1 MSTRLAVAATAVF
14 MMSAALA
21 GAGMMADASA
31 QAPQQA
37 PSQQAPFQQAQGR
50 GAAASVPEA
59 GSFISNLA
67 DEAIAGVTDTSISDE
82 ERVRRFRELLKV
94 KFDVPQ
100 IARFVLGRY
109 WRVASPEERDTYTQ
123 LFEDYIVQTYASR
136 FREYNN
142 ENLKVQNATR
152 NPDGDVMVVSNIER
166 NGPPIRVE
174 WKLQADGKTFK
185 IVDVVIEGVS
195 MAVTQRDDFAATIQA
210 RGGKVAGL
218 IDALRQ
224 KTRTATN

>member
-21 GAGMMADASA
+21 GAGMMADASTAAA
-31 QAPQQA
+31 Q
-37 PSQQAPFQQAQGR
+37 QQAQGR
-50 GAAASVPEA
+50 GATASAPEA

-67 DEAIAGVTDTSISDE
+67 TEAIESTTDKSISDE

-109 WRVASPEERDTYTQ
+109 WRVASPEERDTYSQ

-142 ENLKVQNATR
+142 ENLKVQSATR
-152 NPDGDVMVVSNIER
+152 NPDGDVVVVSNIER
-166 NGPPIRVE
+166 NGPPVRVE
-174 WKLQADGKTFK
+174 WKLTPEDKTFK
-185 IVDVVIEGVS
+185 IVDVVVEGVS

-224 KTRTATN
+224 KTRTASN

>member
-31 QAPQQA
+31 QAP
-37 PSQQAPFQQAQGR
+37 QQAQGR

-218 IDALRQ
+218 LDALRQ